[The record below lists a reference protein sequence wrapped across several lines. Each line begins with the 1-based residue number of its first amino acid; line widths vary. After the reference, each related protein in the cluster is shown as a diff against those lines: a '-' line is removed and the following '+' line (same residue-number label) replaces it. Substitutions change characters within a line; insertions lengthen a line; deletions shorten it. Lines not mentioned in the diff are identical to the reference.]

1 MLQLNS
7 IKEQSYNQ
15 KMKNKKSKVET
26 KKTKLTQQQK
36 RCKNKTKQKNFWMKK
51 VTLFS

>member
-1 MLQLNS
+1 MLELNS

-26 KKTKLTQQQK
+26 KKNKANSTTKKMQK
-36 RCKNKTKQKNFWMKK
+36 
-51 VTLFS
+51 